1 MREIILSQKV
11 YGPWHARCL
20 DALQRLLHS
29 EVSGLEAAVHVQG
42 QTSRGWVKAVVK
54 GEDEDVA
61 VGQLSRRFSL
71 APMSLDALKPPC
83 TVAGYAVDVG
93 RVGYGIFVDV
103 GLSSEPAADVLVP
116 LHAFRAQLGDGEKL
130 PMRRIAEA
138 YCLTDNVPLRLRL
151 TRADASSRRLEAQLS
166 DEQIAVF
173 EKLVGDG
180 LEDVLALGIPLE
192 DAREAVRASGLER
205 DVIDVESV
213 GLFEHFFVCK
223 LGTQAAG
230 IISRLGRQLPGAL
243 LYVFSPSRSWLRN
256 RISVESCYA

>member
-1 MREIILSQKV
+1 MREVVLSQKV
-11 YGPWHARCL
+11 YGSWHTRCL

-29 EVSGLEAAVHVQG
+29 EVSGLEADVHVRG
-42 QTSRGWVKAVVK
+42 QTSRGWVRAAVK

-61 VGQLSRRFSL
+61 VGQLSRRFGL
-71 APMSLDALKPPC
+71 APRSLEALKPPC

-116 LHAFRAQLGDGEKL
+116 LHAFRAQLGDGEKS

-138 YCLTDNVPLRLRL
+138 YCLADNVPLRLRL
-151 TRADASSRRLEAQLS
+151 TRADASSRRLEAQLC
-166 DEQIAVF
+166 DYQVAVF

-180 LEDVLALGIPLE
+180 LEAVLALGVPLE
-192 DAREAVRASGLER
+192 DAWGAVRASGLER
-205 DVIDVESV
+205 DVIDVQSV

-256 RISVESCYA
+256 RISVVSCHA